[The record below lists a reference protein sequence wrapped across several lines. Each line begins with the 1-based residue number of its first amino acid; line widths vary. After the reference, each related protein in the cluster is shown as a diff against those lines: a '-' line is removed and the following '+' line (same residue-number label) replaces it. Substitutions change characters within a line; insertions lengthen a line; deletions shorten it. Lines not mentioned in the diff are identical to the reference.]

1 MSCRTENTIC
11 NFMLYHNIK
20 SSDENRKIQKM
31 IVEEQNKNY
40 SNTFYQKVQQ
50 IAEKLEIKT
59 DKLTDK
65 KKSTWKKEVEEKVRK
80 SKKRMIEEI
89 ARRTRCKA
97 QENDK
102 WGRKEYI
109 KESNSGTIKDVIK
122 IRLYMS
128 ELKANYGR
136 KVLDDKGQM

>member
-1 MSCRTENTIC
+1 
-11 NFMLYHNIK
+11 MLYHNIK